1 MRPSIRM
8 LDEPLMGR
16 VLGEALQ
23 LLMQPGV
30 GVGSAEARDLLGSA
44 GAVVEGERVRI
55 PEALALKCL
64 STAPREFALYN
75 RSGAAVVHYGGD
87 AVHFDPGS
95 SCVNVLDGETRTR
108 RPAETRDLVSLTQLA
123 EVLPQFD
130 AQSTAVVC
138 SDVPEAIADLYRLYV
153 VLSHSNKPVV
163 TGAFSAETL
172 PGMLDL
178 LVLDAGSDAGL
189 RAKPRAVFDVCPSP
203 PLNWTNFAAQNMIQL
218 ARAGVPAQ
226 IVSMPMA
233 GATAPVTLIGSVTQ
247 HAAESLAGIV
257 IHQLAAAGAPV
268 VWGGAPSIFD
278 MRTGITPV
286 GAIESVMLN
295 LACAQVGKH
304 LGLPTHGYLV
314 ASDAKLLDAQ
324 AGAESGASAVLGA
337 LAGINMISGAGMLE
351 SLACHSAE
359 KLVLD
364 AELIAS
370 ARRLVNGF
378 ETPTATLATEAFASL
393 GKEGFLASR
402 ETRSLFRSEHHL
414 PSPVIDREGYQEGMV
429 NDAFSRAHAAIPQL
443 IASYSRPALRST
455 VLAEFAAAVERQA
468 HRFGVTFVPGVF
480 DPSDG
485 QQSAFEPVSN
495 L

>member
-1 MRPSIRM
+1 VRPGIRL
-8 LDEPLMGR
+8 LDESLVER
-16 VLGEALQ
+16 VLGEAFQ
-23 LLMQPGV
+23 LLRQPSVQV
-30 GVGSAEARDLLGSA
+30 GIGEARDLLASA
-44 GAVVEGERVRI
+44 GAVVDGERVRI
-55 PEALALKCL
+55 PEVLALNCL
-64 STAPREFALYN
+64 GTAPREFALYN
-75 RSGAAVVHYGGD
+75 RGGAAVVHYGGD

-108 RPAETRDLVSLTQLA
+108 RPAETRDLVLLTQLS
-123 EVLPQFD
+123 EGLPQFD

-138 SDVPEAIADLYRLYV
+138 RDVPEAVADLYRLYV
-153 VLSHSNKPVV
+153 VLAHSSKPVV

-189 RAKPRAVFDVCPSP
+189 RARPRAVFDVCPSP
-203 PLNWTNFAAQNMIQL
+203 PLNWTEFAAQNMIRL

-268 VWGGAPSIFD
+268 VWGGAPSILD

-286 GAIESVMLN
+286 GAMESVMLN

-324 AGAESGASAVLGA
+324 AGAESATSAALGA

-359 KLVLD
+359 KLVFD

-370 ARRLVNGF
+370 ARRLVRGL
-378 ETPTATLATEAFASL
+378 ETPTATLATEAFASV
-393 GKEGFLASR
+393 GTEGFLASR
-402 ETRSLFRSEHHL
+402 ETRALFRSEQHL
-414 PSPVIDREGYQEGMV
+414 PSTVIDRERFQEGMV
-429 NDAFSRAHAAIPQL
+429 SDAFSRARAAIPQL
-443 IASYSRPALRST
+443 LASYSRPPLSATL
-455 VLAEFAAAVERQA
+455 LAEFAAAVERQA
-468 HRFGVTFVPGVF
+468 RRFGVTFVP
-480 DPSDG
+480 
-485 QQSAFEPVSN
+485 SAFCPSEGQPGSFEVISD